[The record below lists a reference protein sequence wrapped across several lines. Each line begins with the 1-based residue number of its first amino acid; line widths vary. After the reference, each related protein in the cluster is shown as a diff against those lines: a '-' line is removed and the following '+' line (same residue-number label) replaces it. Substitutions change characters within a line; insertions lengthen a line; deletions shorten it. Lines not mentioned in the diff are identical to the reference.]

1 MKKLGFLVVLFAGI
15 FLAGCEESLK
25 FMDVDNPDAAQD
37 LKNLVQSGNLPK
49 IDTDKI
55 IPDALSWTRDN
66 AKWYVNQYYE
76 DSVEKYVDKAKDSL
90 SWAKETL
97 KWYYNSGVDELNQ
110 MISDKVNSAVSWEL
124 NKLKI

>member
-1 MKKLGFLVVLFAGI
+1 MKKLGFLIVLFASI
-15 FLAGCEESLK
+15 FLVGCEGTLK
-25 FMDVDNPDAAQD
+25 FMDVDNPDATQD

-49 IDTDKI
+49 IDADNI
-55 IPDALSWTRDN
+55 IPEVLSWTRDS

-76 DSVEKYVDKAKDSL
+76 DSIEKYVDKAKDSL

-110 MISDKVNSAVSWEL
+110 MISDKVNSMVSWEL